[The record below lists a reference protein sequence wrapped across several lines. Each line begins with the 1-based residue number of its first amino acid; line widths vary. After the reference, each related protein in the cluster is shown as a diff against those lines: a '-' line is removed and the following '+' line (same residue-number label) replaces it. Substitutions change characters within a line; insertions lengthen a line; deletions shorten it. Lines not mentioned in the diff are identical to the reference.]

1 MTPHIHAKEIHA
13 FADGY
18 EIESAMHLIRPV
30 LADLSPSWHTGYKYR
45 IKPQPKPAIVRTAK
59 VEFCVVNG
67 YVYFEELVGAGATIN
82 LTFNGK
88 TGEFL
93 SSEKI

>member
-30 LADLSPSWHTGYKYR
+30 FGRFIPIMAYR
-45 IKPQPKPAIVRTAK
+45 
-59 VEFCVVNG
+59 
-67 YVYFEELVGAGATIN
+67 L
-82 LTFNGK
+82 
-88 TGEFL
+88 
-93 SSEKI
+93 